1 MAASWNIGGE
11 MLRVDEMFFAH
22 AYTLRSDKDERV
34 VTESH
39 TTQISV

>member
-11 MLRVDEMFFAH
+11 MLRVEEMFFAH
-22 AYTLRSDKDERV
+22 VYMSRSDKDERI